1 MKRRLHTL
9 CILLTAILLLS
20 ALGGCRAV
28 DKGLLSKTVSA
39 FDELET
45 LRSVGWRRET
55 YLCEAEGE
63 EGKSQSTEI
72 WIKQV
77 EEVKDWHM
85 VTCIYGG
92 GDLPFMENAMAQ
104 RDGVVYHQMSGG
116 GPEVPWTAATDGV
129 NYGQDTIGAP
139 KIDLIGEAK
148 DLEFFRKEKDGNFT
162 FAYSQAGLDA
172 YRALLVEETQRA
184 EVLTEVDG
192 KPLSEEQVA
201 AQEQS
206 RAYNIA
212 TWEQTKITAISGTV
226 ALDKTGNLLRY
237 QLQFTGE
244 APELEPDGEGG
255 WTVIS
260 TRVGEMRTVIE
271 VLAHSATEVEQK
283 LAELFADLP
292 K

>member
-1 MKRRLHTL
+1 M
-9 CILLTAILLLS
+9 
-20 ALGGCRAV
+20 

-63 EGKSQSTEI
+63 EGKSQSMEI

-116 GPEVPWTAATDGV
+116 GPEVPWTVATDGV

-139 KIDLIGEAK
+139 KIDFIGEAK
-148 DLEFFRKEKDGNFT
+148 DLEFFRKEKDGSFT

-172 YRALLVEETQRA
+172 YRALLVEEAQST
-184 EVLTEVDG
+184 EILTEVDG
-192 KPLSEEQVA
+192 QPLSEEQLA

-237 QLQFTGE
+237 QLQFAGE